1 MNKKVGTI
9 IKERDRNNRDWIIA
23 RVGPAAAGAAV
34 FI

>member
-1 MNKKVGTI
+1 VI
-9 IKERDRNNRDWIIA
+9 IKERVRNNRDWIIT